1 MNFPRFLTICCYLIN
16 SLDNT
21 EHSLLM
27 KTVHT
32 VESYKTEKSET
43 FRLEFIFSGISCVY
57 VNNVNKRTS
66 TAMGI
71 WREGKKKQNYA
82 TRPISE
88 GPFKFLM
95 SPALVYFIH
104 IVQFFFNLFY

>member
-1 MNFPRFLTICCYLIN
+1 MGVMNFPRFLTICCYLIN

-21 EHSLLM
+21 ERPLLM

-43 FRLEFIFSGISCVY
+43 FRLELIFSGISCVY

-71 WREGKKKQNYA
+71 WREGKKKK
-82 TRPISE
+82 T
-88 GPFKFLM
+88 M
-95 SPALVYFIH
+95 
-104 IVQFFFNLFY
+104 